1 MVKTKGHLRPE
12 SGLERLLFAFI
23 PLLKGTRSCVLYA
36 CPIIHVWKLRLILA
50 TCPGS
55 KGLTG
60 GGIKPRTLSDKAHHL
75 LSTLVLLWPEFAQG
89 TGEAPNLKG
98 DLLQTAPLTQ

>member
-1 MVKTKGHLRPE
+1 MRPE
-12 SGLERLLFAFI
+12 GGLERLLFAFI

-60 GGIKPRTLSDKAHHL
+60 GGIKPRTLSDKADHL

-98 DLLQTAPLTQ
+98 DLLQTAPLTR